1 MIGLGAQVSLYP
13 LGQTDLAPAIEALL
27 AVLKKH
33 GLDYTVGSMSTQTWG
48 DDETLFAALREGFVA
63 AAEQGPAVMV
73 VTVSNACPVL
83 PQGTGVLPQGT
94 GVLPQR
100 TGVLPQRTG
109 VLPQQGG
116 A

>member
-13 LGQTDLAPAIEALL
+13 LDQADLAPAIDALL
-27 AVLKKH
+27 AVLENH
-33 GLDYTVGSMSTQTWG
+33 GLDYIVGSMSTQIWG
-48 DDETLFAALREGFVA
+48 DDETLFAALREGFAA

-83 PQGTGVLPQGT
+83 PQGTGVLPQ
-94 GVLPQR
+94 
-100 TGVLPQRTG
+100 
-109 VLPQQGG
+109 QGG